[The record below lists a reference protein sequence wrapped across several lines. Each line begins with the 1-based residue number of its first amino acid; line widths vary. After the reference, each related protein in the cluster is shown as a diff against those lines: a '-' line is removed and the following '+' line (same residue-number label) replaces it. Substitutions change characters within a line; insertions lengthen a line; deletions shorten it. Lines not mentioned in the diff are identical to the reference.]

1 MSNEGNKTP
10 RKLDE
15 TPKSIAG
22 TVPAARPSGWR
33 KFFSKRW
40 VFPAAYMAAAAIIVT
55 ILWLNA
61 GGQGKETDQ
70 VVPGQASVQE
80 GVEAL
85 NPDAVGT
92 TDGASSPDA
101 APVTASGES
110 LRWPVDK
117 LEDFTTTMAFYDASA
132 SDEEREAAMVLN
144 ASDNTY
150 TPHTAVD
157 LARKDAKDFEVL
169 AALSGKVKV
178 AEQTPLNGFEVQIQ
192 HENGLVTVYQSL
204 KDVKVAV
211 GQDVEQGDVI
221 ASAGQ
226 SELEAEEG
234 IHVHFEVR
242 SNDQSVNPTNWIK
255 PEE

>member
-15 TPKSIAG
+15 SSKSIAG

-61 GGQGKETDQ
+61 GGQGKQSDQ
-70 VVPGQASVQE
+70 VVPGQASVQNDA
-80 GVEAL
+80 EAM
-85 NPDAVGT
+85 NSEIGGT
-92 TDGASSPDA
+92 EATSNPDA

-110 LRWPVDK
+110 IQWPVDK
-117 LEDFTTTMAFYDASA
+117 LDEFTTSMAFYDASS
-132 SDEEREAAMVLN
+132 SDEDRQAAMVFN
-144 ASDNTY
+144 ANDNTY

-157 LARKDAKDFEVL
+157 LARKDAKDFDVH

-178 AEQTPLNGFEVQIQ
+178 AEQTPYNGFEVQIQ
-192 HENGLVTVYQSL
+192 HDNGLVTVYQSL
-204 KDVKVAV
+204 KDVKVEV
-211 GQDVEQGDVI
+211 GQEVEQGDVI
-221 ASAGQ
+221 AAAGQ
-226 SELEAEEG
+226 SELEADEG

-242 SNDQSVNPTNWIK
+242 SNDESVNPANWIK
-255 PEE
+255 AQ

>member
-40 VFPAAYMAAAAIIVT
+40 VFPAAFMAAAAIIVT

>member
-15 TPKSIAG
+15 SSRSIAG

-61 GGQGKETDQ
+61 GGQGKQTDQ
-70 VVPGQASVQE
+70 VVPGQASVENGAKAMNQ
-80 GVEAL
+80 
-85 NPDAVGT
+85 DAVGAEE
-92 TDGASSPDA
+92 ASSPDA
-101 APVTASGES
+101 APVTANGETI
-110 LRWPVDK
+110 RWPVDK
-117 LEDFTTTMAFYDASA
+117 LENFTTTMPFYEASA
-132 SDEEREAAMVLN
+132 SDEERQAAMVLN
-144 ASDNTY
+144 EIDNTY

-157 LARKDAKDFEVL
+157 LARKDAKDFDVM

-178 AEQTPLNGFEVQIQ
+178 AEQTPYNGFEVQIQ
-192 HENGLVTVYQSL
+192 HDNGLVTVYQSL
-204 KDVKVAV
+204 KDIKVSV
-211 GQDVEQGDVI
+211 GQDVEQGQVI

-226 SELEAEEG
+226 SELEADEG
-234 IHVHFEVR
+234 THVHFEVR
-242 SNDQSVNPTNWIK
+242 SNDQSVNPANWIK
-255 PEE
+255 SE